1 MVFQK
6 TGFENEGAETA
17 AEKHSLCSSINN
29 LVPEVGKGS
38 VKVRCGGEYCAKE
51 TDSKGPTLW
60 RLVWADV
67 RPSSRWLHG

>member
-6 TGFENEGAETA
+6 TGFENDEAETA
-17 AEKHSLCSSINN
+17 AEKYSLCSSINS

-51 TDSKGPTLW
+51 TDSKGL
-60 RLVWADV
+60 
-67 RPSSRWLHG
+67 